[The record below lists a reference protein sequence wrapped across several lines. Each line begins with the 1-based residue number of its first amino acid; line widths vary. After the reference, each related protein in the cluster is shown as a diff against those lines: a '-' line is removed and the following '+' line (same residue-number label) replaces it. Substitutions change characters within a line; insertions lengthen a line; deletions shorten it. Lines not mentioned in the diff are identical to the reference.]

1 MEVFMKILARKED
14 DFVLCLLPDGRA
26 IEITMVGADGE
37 DFYARPDIREAIT
50 LLLRHMPAL
59 ESSEE

>member
-1 MEVFMKILARKED
+1 MKILARRED

-37 DFYARPDIREAIT
+37 DVYARPDINEAVR
-50 LLLRHMPAL
+50 LLLQYLPLVTAA
-59 ESSEE
+59 EE

>member
-1 MEVFMKILARKED
+1 MKILARRED

-37 DFYARPDIREAIT
+37 DLYDRPDIHEAIG
-50 LLLRHMPAL
+50 LLLQYLPAL
-59 ESSEE
+59 TEAEE